1 MDGLNSPRNV
11 TRLLYMLFISNVLL
25 ILERHSAYFDPSY
38 GFDKPASVDLR
49 LARRRM
55 RVISVT
61 CPARCGDAGMRGL
74 MVAPFWPGGYSES
87 LHAY

>member
-11 TRLLYMLFISNVLL
+11 TRVLYMLFISNVLL

-61 CPARCGDAGMRGL
+61 CPARCGDAGTDGCAFLARWL
-74 MVAPFWPGGYSES
+74 F
-87 LHAY
+87 